1 MTLETLPAPDAIE
14 TVEGEVIDPAAV
26 LKAHE
31 QNIKRN
37 FKKFE
42 AVQQSVARSLNV
54 IYYNDLWKLHKTA
67 EGKRRYTNFNDYL
80 EMEFGWDKSGARAR
94 QIMKADIPAAIEAG
108 EIPEEVGDR
117 RRDRAAPEV
126 TAIKAAKVTRKQ
138 LETVMT
144 AWDVRMGTVEGG
156 PALEDLEA
164 IHVAAQVAF
173 NSIFANLDSFV
184 EEQEAEA
191 ETADDDEQDDDA

>member
-1 MTLETLPAPDAIE
+1 MTLETLPAADGPE
-14 TVEGEVIDPAAV
+14 TVEGEVIDPATV
-26 LKAHE
+26 LKQHE

-108 EIPEEVGDR
+108 EIPSEIGDKR
-117 RRDRAAPEV
+117 RERSAPEV
-126 TAIKAAKVTRKQ
+126 TAAKAAKVTRKQ
-138 LETVMT
+138 IETVLT
-144 AWDVRMGTVEGG
+144 AWDVRMGTVEDTTS
-156 PALEDLEA
+156 ADRFADIYADAKASLNEILDTLDTFIEDE
-164 IHVAAQVAF
+164 
-173 NSIFANLDSFV
+173 
-184 EEQEAEA
+184 EAES
-191 ETADDDEQDDDA
+191 ETAESETVEA